1 MINLDSNYDLL
12 VHESEF
18 QIFVTSTEQFN
29 TVIQLNIPD
38 KILDGFT

>member
-1 MINLDSNYDLL
+1 MINLDSHYDLF

-18 QIFVTSTEQFN
+18 QIFVTSTEQLN
-29 TVIQLNIPD
+29 TVLQLNIPY